1 MHLCRIGADLLERS
15 SEEKDLDVQVDNSL
29 AIRQHCALW
38 PGSSL
43 GTWAV
48 LKRAAVLKMI
58 SRSREGDLSNLLCPG
73 EDTSGIQCSGNF

>member
-43 GTWAV
+43 GT
-48 LKRAAVLKMI
+48 
-58 SRSREGDLSNLLCPG
+58 
-73 EDTSGIQCSGNF
+73 